1 VGIIFSA
8 IGSSANEG
16 IFLSLFPEEDEANR
30 CELSAVPPVDFVFEK
45 GEIVS
50 ILFGPPWDL
59 GSPILV
65 TDF

>member
-1 VGIIFSA
+1 MGIIFSA

-50 ILFGPPWDL
+50 ILFGPP
-59 GSPILV
+59 
-65 TDF
+65 